1 MTQDPNK
8 PNTKLPD
15 QAASSASAKPA
26 VASKKP
32 KVSTPADRAR
42 LSKTKPARP
51 LLLWLVVI
59 LLSGCVAG
67 LAYFQW
73 QAYTKAMAL
82 TSSQTGAL
90 KDLQLWQQKQQS
102 LSITLDQLAADNTA
116 KYNDIMA
123 EQAVLL
129 QNQERMD
136 EALVSTLESV
146 AKAQISSGN
155 ALPSWQLAEAEYLL
169 RLANQRLAMEQ
180 ASESAIALLTAAD
193 VIVKDSEQVGT
204 YGIRRAIAMDL
215 AALTAVPSVDVEG
228 VYSKLEGLSL
238 LASKL
243 AFITPT
249 VAKASKL
256 QASPSQALDVLAA
269 PQVEPTFIQA
279 GLSTLKAASLSVWS
293 ELKQLIKVQNRAQ
306 SDQQLLTPG
315 AELLV
320 RMQIE
325 MALSQTQV
333 ALLRR
338 QQGIYDESLTN
349 VKRLLGQYYRKDDA
363 IAKAMLSQINDLEQV
378 KVLAQLPDISGSL
391 MALQGF
397 IGAMHDRPQAQAA
410 EN

>member
-42 LSKTKPARP
+42 LSKTKPAMP

-249 VAKASKL
+249 VAKAPQL

-269 PQVEPTFIQA
+269 PQVEPAFIQA
-279 GLSTLKAASLSVWS
+279 ALSTLKAASLSVWS

-338 QQGIYDESLTN
+338 QQVIYDESLTN
-349 VKRLLGQYYRKDDA
+349 VKRLLGQYYRKDDS

>member
-102 LSITLDQLAADNTA
+102 LSITLDQLAVDNTA
-116 KYNDIMA
+116 IYNDIMA

-269 PQVEPTFIQA
+269 PQVEPAFIQA
-279 GLSTLKAASLSVWS
+279 ALSTLKAASLSVWS